1 MQKDF
6 ITATPD
12 SGGSGSTTVTAT
24 APANQTES
32 ARSTSLSVAGGG
44 MTRTVGASQA
54 AGVVTWNY
62 YFSVTPTSLSFVA
75 GGETKS
81 VTVTSYRKKVINGVE
96 TSTQE
101 NVNWTPT
108 VSGTGFSVSGSNVTA
123 ATNSATTT
131 RSGTATYTQTG
142 SGKTQAVPLSQAA
155 AEPSAWTYPWYLNNK
170 GGLSM
175 QSFHI
180 YLDLYNGSGIIDSI
194 VINGGGI
201 GLGGGTQ
208 KGTYTTKVQSN
219 GTWKIRSVV
228 VESTTYTADQFFNTL
243 GGRFAYGETEPT
255 GTAGKNNGVGNYYHS
270 LGFWFKTT

>member
-1 MQKDF
+1 
-6 ITATPD
+6 
-12 SGGSGSTTVTAT
+12 
-24 APANQTES
+24 
-32 ARSTSLSVAGGG
+32 

-62 YFSVTPTSLSFVA
+62 YFSVTPISLSFVA

-123 ATNSATTT
+123 SANSATTT

-142 SGKTQAVPLSQAA
+142 SGKTQAVSLSQAA
-155 AEPSAWTYPWYLNNK
+155 EKPSAWTYPWYLNNK

-175 QSFHI
+175 QKFNI

-194 VINGGGI
+194 VISGGGMSS
-201 GLGGGTQ
+201 GGGTRR
-208 KGTYTTKVQSN
+208 GTYTTRVQSN